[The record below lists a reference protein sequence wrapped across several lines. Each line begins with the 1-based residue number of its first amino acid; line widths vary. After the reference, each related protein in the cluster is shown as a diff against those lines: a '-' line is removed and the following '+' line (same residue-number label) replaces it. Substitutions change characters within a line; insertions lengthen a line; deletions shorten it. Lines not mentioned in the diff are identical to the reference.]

1 MSERSPNLID
11 LISYE
16 EEQELIEQLKG
27 LKSDH
32 EIDFII
38 HFQER
43 YRYDNILLEA
53 SSFYET
59 NKMDKLKEGILLLV
73 NPKIKEFSFYWGA
86 ESSTDE
92 SFFNDLTL
100 EISEYFSRNQMNDG
114 LSYAIRSL
122 KNKAG
127 LRL

>member
-1 MSERSPNLID
+1 MSERSLNSID

-16 EEQELIEQLKG
+16 EEQELVEQLKG
-27 LKSDH
+27 LKS
-32 EIDFII
+32 ENGIDFII

-73 NPKIKEFSFYWGA
+73 NPKLKEFSFYWGVK
-86 ESSTDE
+86 SVTDE
-92 SFFNDLTL
+92 AFFNDLTR
-100 EISEYFSRNQMNDG
+100 EISEYLIRNQMNDG

-122 KNKAG
+122 KNKAQI
-127 LRL
+127 RV